1 MFQTFSGSSRRPR
14 QVNLSGQNAN
24 PFATS
29 TWNPAGS
36 GTQQTVANAERE
48 RQQRQQERDRLSA
61 TKRIQRV
68 WRGHSVRKHV
78 ADKRRAEWDEL
89 DKSQIHSGGDL
100 VLVQQSQILLT
111 FFTSKRKG
119 DVARLVRL
127 GSKILD
133 RGLEQF
139 VKMQEIQPQLLRL
152 ANVILEALYV

>member
-1 MFQTFSGSSRRPR
+1 M
-14 QVNLSGQNAN
+14 
-24 PFATS
+24 
-29 TWNPAGS
+29 
-36 GTQQTVANAERE
+36 
-48 RQQRQQERDRLSA
+48 
-61 TKRIQRV
+61 
-68 WRGHSVRKHV
+68 